1 MNKMTQTAPTVDD
14 LRIILKKHGLKATQQ
29 RVAVHMA
36 MLSLGH
42 ASADMV
48 AEETARAKVA
58 NVTAASVYNIL
69 SQLADIG
76 IYSRRLS
83 ANNKMYFDVNTSK
96 HIHLDDSVN
105 NTFRDL
111 QDDELI
117 DYVQSHLGRKRFRG
131 YKVEGIDIQI
141 VCRPSKIR

>member
-1 MNKMTQTAPTVDD
+1 MNKTTQTAPTVDD
-14 LRIILKKHGLKATQQ
+14 LKIILKKHGLKATQQ

-36 MLSLGH
+36 MLHLGH

-48 AEETARAKVA
+48 AGETARAKVA

-83 ANNKMYFDVNTSK
+83 ANNKMYFA
-96 HIHLDDSVN
+96 VN

-141 VCRPSKIR
+141 VCRPSKTR